1 MKNEEIEFI
10 PYGKQTITD
19 SDIEAVRQ
27 VLKSPYLTQGP
38 TVEIFE
44 QEVARKVNAKYGIA
58 VNSATSALHIACM
71 ALGLKRGDYLWTS
84 PITFVASANCG
95 RYCDAEIDFVDIDP
109 STGLMSVRELAKKL
123 EIASRANKLP
133 KIVVPVHLTGA
144 SCDMLEIKKIFFKQ

>member
-71 ALGLKRGDYLWTS
+71 ALGAKKRRLPLDITDYLCG
-84 PITFVASANCG
+84 IANCG

-123 EIASRANKLP
+123 EIASRANKLR
-133 KIVVPVHLTGA
+133 K
-144 SCDMLEIKKIFFKQ
+144 S